1 MKRIQ
6 GGFTLIE
13 LIIVMVILG
22 ILAATA
28 IPRYYDAHTQADI
41 AKLNAAAGAVKS
53 AMAISHA
60 AALVNSVATTGSAS
74 VVLDGATIN
83 LAYGYP
89 VSANAGSGG
98 ILDAAGISTSDYTG
112 TSVNTGN
119 TVIGVTSNC
128 EFTYTDATSATT
140 PAVVGTATTS
150 GC

>member
-1 MKRIQ
+1 MKKLQ

-41 AKLNAAAGAVKS
+41 AKLNAALGSVKS
-53 AMAISHA
+53 AMSISHA
-60 AALVNSVATTGSAS
+60 AALVNSVATTSSGS
-74 VVLDGATIN
+74 VVLDGETIN

-89 VSANAGSGG
+89 ISANTGG

-112 TSVNTGN
+112 TSVNSGN
-119 TVIGVTSNC
+119 TVIGVASNC
-128 EFTYTDATSATT
+128 QFTYTDATGTSVPAT
-140 PAVVGTATTS
+140 VGTETTS